1 VGELDIK
8 LPELDKELNRKLNKH
23 VYNFGYLG
31 YGVCGPAWNRL
42 YFLDILTSLVK
53 QKVKAKKSL
62 DKLIRDKEN
71 LKAKQ
76 KRLFRVLNIHRDH
89 QKIFQFSQQLVLT
102 RGTRKDTMFFNYF
115 VMERLYAE
123 IGRRFFITVRQVR
136 YLYPYEFK
144 KVLLDNKLDIN
155 LLNERFKY
163 SLHYSTGVLEK
174 DVLLDGE
181 AAKKFNRAQDFIKE
195 KIGDVSILLGDC
207 ASPGKVKGETVVVN
221 TIEDMAKMKQGD
233 ILVSIATNPNLVP
246 AIKKA
251 KAIITDV
258 GGITCHAAIISREL
272 NIPCVVGTKIAT
284 KILKDGTIVDVDA
297 AHGKINIIK
306 KIKEK

>member
-1 VGELDIK
+1 
-8 LPELDKELNRKLNKH
+8 
-23 VYNFGYLG
+23 
-31 YGVCGPAWNRL
+31 
-42 YFLDILTSLVK
+42 
-53 QKVKAKKSL
+53 
-62 DKLIRDKEN
+62 
-71 LKAKQ
+71 
-76 KRLFRVLNIHRDH
+76 
-89 QKIFQFSQQLVLT
+89 
-102 RGTRKDTMFFNYF
+102 M
-115 VMERLYAE
+115 
-123 IGRRFFITVRQVR
+123 
-136 YLYPYEFK
+136 
-144 KVLLDNKLDIN
+144 
-155 LLNERFKY
+155 NERFKY

-251 KAIITDV
+251 KAIITGV